1 MFRRKCAEGAAL
13 AAAEHAEIFAPFGE
27 CTLSHFPYAYNP
39 GVRHPPMNSPS
50 PALAR
55 LVHEA
60 RTNGSRTVQT
70 LALLVTI
77 ASVLMAASMRAAVS
91 EKLVIELFML
101 LPMCGVLIYALD
113 ISQRLD
119 MRLNVSLRALAE
131 TPAVRRTLQ
140 QADTRLQRIRRD
152 ARALFVYGC
161 VLLDS
166 FAWSRVA
173 PLTPLSLRVEHL
185 HELVGLVDLWWR
197 NRRLGGDIDALA
209 AQLLAGID
217 ALWLRNLIDLLSAA
231 VTPQRARATS
241 GVLLALPTR
250 PAPGCPAQAVT
261 PALNRLC

>member
-1 MFRRKCAEGAAL
+1 
-13 AAAEHAEIFAPFGE
+13 
-27 CTLSHFPYAYNP
+27 
-39 GVRHPPMNSPS
+39 MNSSS
-50 PALAR
+50 PTLAR

-60 RTNGSRTVQT
+60 RTNGSCTVQT

-77 ASVLMAASMRAAVS
+77 ASVLMAASMREVVS
-91 EKLVIELFML
+91 EKLVLELFML
-101 LPMCGVLIYALD
+101 LPIFGVLIYALD
-113 ISQRLD
+113 VSQRLD
-119 MRLNVSLRALAE
+119 MRLNVSLRTLAE
-131 TPAVRRTLQ
+131 TPAFRATLQ

-166 FAWSRVA
+166 FVWSRIA
-173 PLTPLSLRVEHL
+173 LPTPLSLRVEHL
-185 HELVGLVDLWWR
+185 HEVVGLIDLWWR
-197 NRRLGGDIDALA
+197 NRRLSGVIDALA

-241 GVLLALPTR
+241 GVLLALPAR